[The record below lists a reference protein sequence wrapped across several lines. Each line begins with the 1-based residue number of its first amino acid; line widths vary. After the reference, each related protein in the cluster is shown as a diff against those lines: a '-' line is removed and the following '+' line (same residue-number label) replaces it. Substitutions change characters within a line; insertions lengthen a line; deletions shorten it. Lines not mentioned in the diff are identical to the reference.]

1 VITGWGRGMTR
12 GARLSVSGGEGMRTG
27 SALSPGGPWII
38 SAAGPKGTPRPSF
51 TPFFLFCNFPF
62 SVFLISLI
70 TFDFDIQMISTQL
83 LKFSKTQN
91 IIAKQ

>member
-1 VITGWGRGMTR
+1 VGAKGCVPVQLFPRVGRGSFLLLGRR
-12 GARLSVSGGEGMRTG
+12 GRPGL
-27 SALSPGGPWII
+27 LSPL
-38 SAAGPKGTPRPSF
+38 
-51 TPFFLFCNFPF
+51 FLFCNFPF